1 MNICVLSDGYPSKNN
16 YRGIFVVKL
25 CEEFADLGHSVN
37 IIAPQSLTRC
47 LINHESLNPRS
58 FVHKTKKGNEIK
70 VFQPY
75 TITFSNWKGFQ
86 KISYFIQKKAV
97 SKTIKHLEKI
107 PDVFYG
113 HFWHNG
119 FTLYD
124 IISSIN
130 KPLFVASG
138 ESIINFHNAISQ
150 DKKKKFADYVK
161 GVICVSTKNKMESI
175 EKGLAIEEKC
185 YVFPNAA
192 DETIFHKK
200 DKKECRRKLGFPID
214 SFIVAFCGSFD
225 EKKGSLRLSEA
236 IKKLND
242 NDIKT
247 IFIGSGK
254 EIPDCD
260 GILFCSFLPHTEIAD
275 YLNCADVFVLP
286 TLAEGSSNAIA
297 EAIACGLPVISSDR
311 LFNYDILNETNSIL
325 IDPTNID
332 EIAKAIKRVKDD
344 KILRDKLEKGAK
356 ISSKNISLT
365 ARAKKIVNII
375 EK

>member
-16 YRGIFVVKL
+16 YRGIFVIKL

-47 LINHESLNPRS
+47 LINHESLNPKN
-58 FVHKTKKGNEIK
+58 FVHKTQKGNEIK
-70 VFQPY
+70 IFQPY
-75 TITFSNWKGFQ
+75 TITFSNWKGFR
-86 KISYFIQKKAV
+86 KMSYLLRKKTV
-97 SKTIKHLEKI
+97 SKTIKHLEEI

-124 IISSIN
+124 IISSTN

-138 ESIINFHNAISQ
+138 ESIINFHNNIPIN
-150 DKKKKFADYVK
+150 KKKKFADYVK

-175 EKGLAIEEKC
+175 EKNLAMEEKC

-192 DETIFHKK
+192 DETIFYKK
-200 DKKECRRKLGFPID
+200 DKNECRRKLGFPID
-214 SFIVAFCGSFD
+214 SFIIAFCGSFD
-225 EKKGSLRLSEA
+225 EKKGSLRLSKA
-236 IKKLND
+236 IEKLND
-242 NDIKT
+242 NEIKA

-254 EIPDCD
+254 DIPNCK
-260 GILFCSFLPHTEIAD
+260 GILFCGFLPHSEIAD

-311 LFNYDILNETNSIL
+311 LFNYDILNPTNSIL

-344 KILRDKLEKGAK
+344 KILRDKLEKGAE

-365 ARAKKIVNII
+365 ARAKKIVNVI